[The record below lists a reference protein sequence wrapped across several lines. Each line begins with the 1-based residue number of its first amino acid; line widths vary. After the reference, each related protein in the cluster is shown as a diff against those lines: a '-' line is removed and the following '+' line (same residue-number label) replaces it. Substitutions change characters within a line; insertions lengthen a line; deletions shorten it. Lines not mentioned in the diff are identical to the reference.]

1 MDILLVYVTADS
13 IIKPTGARIAERYLD
28 DRIVQYRSRLSTEAM
43 KNYLKENN
51 IIWVTTR
58 ENLSSGLVIK

>member
-28 DRIVQYRSRLSTEAM
+28 DRIVQYRSRLSTEALHDYLEE
-43 KNYLKENN
+43 NY
-51 IIWVTTR
+51 IIRSTTP
-58 ENLSSGLVIK
+58 EKLFSGLVTK